1 MKMKTFFLSSILLA
15 CAGLAGAQPTSVKV
29 NAAGTTVT
37 ATDNDLTCIFVAPNP
52 ATTHDFA
59 VISCYDGAVQVNNL
73 KTEMFVRLNVGDQI
87 GDDFVADNHTISWT
101 LERSPG
107 NVNLITY
114 FITVDG
120 HQYSGTF

>member
-1 MKMKTFFLSSILLA
+1 LKHFFLSSILLVF
-15 CAGLAGAQPTSVKV
+15 AGLALAQPTSVTV
-29 NAAGTTVT
+29 NATGTTVT

-59 VISCYDGAVQVNNL
+59 VISCYDGAVQNNNL

-101 LERSPG
+101 LERDPK
-107 NVNLITY
+107 NVNVITY
-114 FITVDG
+114 SISVDG
-120 HQYSGTF
+120 HVYTGTF